1 MTRKPTLAKN
11 RRGPLS
17 FSRYQARARRTD
29 QTGNDQVEG
38 QLVSVLGILG
48 EAGDLATI
56 FKKRLRDGDNYTIFP
71 EQFSEELGDILWYL
85 ATLCSKLDLSLE
97 RVARE
102 NLRKTKARW
111 RAQGNSTVSP
121 RFRDESFPKKEQ
133 LPRQFTIEFR
143 ETKRRGGS
151 ARLTLFTKG
160 RQCGNQLS
168 DNAHYEDGYRY
179 HDIFHLAY
187 AAVLGWS
194 PVTRTILKCKR
205 RSNKA
210 IDEIE
215 DGGRARVIEESISA
229 LVFQYAEKH
238 NFLDGVG
245 HVDSDLLS
253 LLTRLSAN
261 LEVSDASTGE
271 WETAILLGYK
281 MFRLLDRHN
290 GGIISGD
297 LDTRDL
303 TFAVKQRPQ

>member
-1 MTRKPTLAKN
+1 MTRKLTLAKN
-11 RRGPLS
+11 RKGSLS
-17 FSRYQARARRTD
+17 FTRYQARARRTD
-29 QTGNDQVEG
+29 QTGNDPVEG

-56 FKKRLRDGDNYTIFP
+56 FKKRLRDGDNYTVFP

-97 RVARE
+97 NVARQ
-102 NLRKTKARW
+102 NLGKTKARW
-111 RAQGNSTVSP
+111 RAQGNSTVSS
-121 RFRDESFPKKEQ
+121 RLRDESFPKNQQ
-133 LPRQFTIEFR
+133 LPRQFAIEFR
-143 ETKRRGGS
+143 ETKRRGAS
-151 ARLTLFTKG
+151 TKLTLFNNG

-205 RSNKA
+205 RSNRVV
-210 IDEIE
+210 DEVE

-253 LLTRLSAN
+253 LLTRLAAN

-281 MFRLLDRHN
+281 MFRLLDRHK
-290 GGIISGD
+290 GGIISGN

-303 TFAVKQRPQ
+303 TFAVKRRSR

>member
-1 MTRKPTLAKN
+1 MASKRTL
-11 RRGPLS
+11 GLS
-17 FSRYQARARRTD
+17 QYQKSARRTD
-29 QTGNDQVEG
+29 QTGSDHVEG

-56 FKKRLRDGDNYTIFP
+56 FKKRLRDGDNYTVFP

-97 RVARE
+97 QVARQ
-102 NLRKTKARW
+102 NLKKTTARW
-111 RAQGNSTVSP
+111 RTHGHPAARC
-121 RFRDESFPKKEQ
+121 RFRDQAFPPKER
-133 LPRQFTIEFR
+133 LPRNFTVEFR
-143 ETKRRGGS
+143 ESRKRDGP
-151 ARLTLFTKG
+151 RLTLYYKG
-160 RQCGNQLS
+160 KQCGNHLT
-168 DNAHYEDGYRY
+168 DNAYYEDGYRY

-205 RSNKA
+205 RSNAKT
-210 IDEIE
+210 DEIE

-238 NFLDGVG
+238 NLLDGVG

-253 LLTRLSAN
+253 LLTRLSGN

-271 WETAILLGYK
+271 WETAILLGYS
-281 MFRLLDRHN
+281 MFRLLNRHK
-290 GGIISGD
+290 GGVVTAD
-297 LDTRDL
+297 LEGRTL
-303 TFAVKQRPQ
+303 TFQTAKRSK